1 MPSGIIFY
9 PYKPF
14 FQESYTMSIDDKELE
29 DSMPTTELNW
39 TDEAIVRMKNVPFF
53 IRKSVVRGIEQ
64 YAKDKGMSVVDDA
77 VVSRARQEREGAAIA
92 DKKRK
97 EAVAANEQTQEG
109 KEVKRQYVNFSFYKL
124 DPAFCRLPKAEQEK
138 GKKEFLAVLEEYD
151 NGDKMILLSYTMVGI
166 RADVDIMLW
175 RISYEL
181 EEFQRMTT
189 KLRQTG
195 LGAYMNV
202 TMSYLSMTKRSMYQ
216 DMFNP
221 EHEEDRTHIIPGK
234 AKYLFIYPFVKKREW
249 YLLTKFTRQGIM
261 DEHIYVGNK
270 YPSVKLNT
278 TYSFGIDDFEF
289 VVAFETDYPQDFL
302 DLVMDLRETE
312 GSRFTERDTPIFTC
326 IATSLEDA
334 VNSLGI

>member
-1 MPSGIIFY
+1 
-9 PYKPF
+9 
-14 FQESYTMSIDDKELE
+14 MSIDDKELE
-29 DSMPTTELNW
+29 DSMPQTELNW
-39 TDEAIVRMKNVPFF
+39 TDEAIARMKNVPFF

-64 YAKDKGMSVVDDA
+64 YAKDKGHNVVDEN

-97 EAVAANEQTQEG
+97 EVVAQQEQAG
-109 KEVKRQYVNFSFYKL
+109 NSKEVKRQYVNFSFYKL
-124 DPAFCRLPKAEQEK
+124 DPAFCRLSKEEQEK
-138 GKKEFLAVLEEYD
+138 GKREFMEVLEEYD
-151 NGDKMILLSYTMVGI
+151 SSKKMILLSYSMIGI
-166 RADVDIMLW
+166 RADVDIMFW
-175 RISYEL
+175 RISYDL
-181 EEFQRMTT
+181 EEFQKMTT
-189 KLRQTG
+189 KLRRTG
-195 LGAYMNV
+195 LGAYLNV
-202 TMSYLSMTKRSMYQ
+202 VTSYLSMTKRSMYQ

-289 VVAFETDYPQDFL
+289 VVAFETDHPQDFL

-312 GSRFTERDTPIFTC
+312 GSRFTEEDTPIFTC
-326 IATSLEDA
+326 IAMSLEDA